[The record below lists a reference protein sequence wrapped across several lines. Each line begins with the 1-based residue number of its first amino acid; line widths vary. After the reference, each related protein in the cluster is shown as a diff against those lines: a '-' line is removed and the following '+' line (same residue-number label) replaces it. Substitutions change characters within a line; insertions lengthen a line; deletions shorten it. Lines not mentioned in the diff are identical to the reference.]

1 MLHAERLARL
11 LADEAIAE
19 ILLDQ
24 ATAHPERRE
33 LLERWLDRAELRAR
47 ALHEEITTT
56 GARLLARNA
65 AAEAEAEVAATAV
78 AAE

>member
-19 ILLDQ
+19 ILV
-24 ATAHPERRE
+24 AHAKRHPSRRDLAERFI
-33 LLERWLDRAELRAR
+33 DRAELRAK

-56 GARLLARNA
+56 GSRIA
-65 AAEAEAEVAATAV
+65 A
-78 AAE
+78 